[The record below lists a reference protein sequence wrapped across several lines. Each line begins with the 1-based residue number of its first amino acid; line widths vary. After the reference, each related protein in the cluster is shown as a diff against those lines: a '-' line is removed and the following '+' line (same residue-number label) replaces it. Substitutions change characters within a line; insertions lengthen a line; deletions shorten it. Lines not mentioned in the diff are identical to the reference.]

1 MKPHFDRHGNFWK
14 TSNCVLHVPS
24 DDMKTTVG
32 NTDASEPL
40 EKLSFV
46 EKQTRLEKR
55 KKCITQLLHEPT
67 QQTAHNLT
75 DLAFRSVETRA
86 LTCTGPYKCHSSEM
100 ETLTESKQISK
111 QNILF
116 EQDSLWS
123 SLEMF

>member
-46 EKQTRLEKR
+46 EKQTRLEKA
-55 KKCITQLLHEPT
+55 KEMHH
-67 QQTAHNLT
+67 TAFARTYSANCPQF
-75 DLAFRSVETRA
+75 D
-86 LTCTGPYKCHSSEM
+86 
-100 ETLTESKQISK
+100 
-111 QNILF
+111 
-116 EQDSLWS
+116 
-123 SLEMF
+123 